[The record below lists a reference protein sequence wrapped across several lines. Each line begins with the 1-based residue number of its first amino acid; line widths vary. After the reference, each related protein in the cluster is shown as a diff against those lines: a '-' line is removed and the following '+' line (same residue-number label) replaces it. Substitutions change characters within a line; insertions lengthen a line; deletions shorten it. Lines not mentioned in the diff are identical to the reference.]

1 MLFSGSS
8 ALVFWIAALGS
19 ATATFVKGDFGDL
32 CRAVGVTGIVL
43 SQRTNFNRFL
53 AKLISQVYN
62 PISLHILSFY
72 SYHIFY

>member
-53 AKLISQVYN
+53 AKLISQVYRY
-62 PISLHILSFY
+62 IY
-72 SYHIFY
+72 SRFIDYHIFY